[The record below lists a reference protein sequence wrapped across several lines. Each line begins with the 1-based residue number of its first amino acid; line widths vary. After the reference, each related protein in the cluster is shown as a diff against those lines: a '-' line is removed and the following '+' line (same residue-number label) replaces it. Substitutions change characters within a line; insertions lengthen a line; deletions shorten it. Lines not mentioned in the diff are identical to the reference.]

1 MVIRRVLAA
10 STGANFEYV
19 SGMLS
24 SVIIVRSLTPDV
36 FGEYSFIVW
45 LAGWMALIAVGPV
58 ATAII
63 KFLPEQLESKDQAAL
78 AGYWGALQKVYLFQ
92 LGLGLIVLL
101 AISQSRLGHTAHI
114 ETIAML
120 AVVGVSSLARAR
132 FRVLSNLA
140 QARERFGLEAVAL
153 VAASVFNLL
162 AVAVAGYFFPTI
174 QAFLAIYIITGA
186 FQYLVLRMLLGR
198 AELIPKAG
206 KLDVAQRPR
215 LVKFL
220 GPSAL
225 LVALSLLG
233 NRAAEFFF
241 LKASVAPAIL
251 GFFAIA
257 NTLSKSI
264 VDVLT
269 VGLTNVLAPMVSRYG
284 SNPRGLEVVELTNKY
299 LRLFIVLSV
308 GIAAITLLT
317 STDIVLVLYGQK
329 YADAG
334 LACGALALAA
344 AIAISSTP
352 LTIVLTMNDRQN
364 SRIVATVFSIALSVV
379 FAFILVPKY
388 GLWGA
393 VMSSIAT
400 AVGWTGSTFFLS
412 KRIIDFRLDFW
423 LLLRVLFAASMAC
436 GFAWLVSHQLPLYG
450 RLISA
455 GLVASVIYI
464 VLAGLLRSFTA
475 SELGVVFQVFETWV
489 TKRPLEDDFKARLIR
504 RFEYRSA

>member
-24 SVIIVRSLTPDV
+24 SVIIVRSLTPDM
-36 FGEYSFIVW
+36 FGEYSFVVW

-63 KFLPEQLESKDQAAL
+63 KFLPEQLESGDQAAL

-92 LGLGLIVLL
+92 VAIGLVVLV
-101 AISQSRLGHTAHI
+101 AISQSPLGHTAHI
-114 ETIAML
+114 ESIAML

-162 AVAVAGYFFPTI
+162 AVAITGYLFPSI
-174 QAFLAIYIITGA
+174 QVFLAIYMVSGA
-186 FQYLVLRMLLGR
+186 FQYVVLRTLLGR
-198 AELIPKAG
+198 AGLIPQAG
-206 KLDVAQRPR
+206 RLDRGQRPR

-225 LVALSLLG
+225 LVGLSLLG

-284 SNPRGLEVVELTNKY
+284 SNPRGIEVVELTNKY
-299 LRLFIVLSV
+299 LRLFAVLSV

-364 SRIVATVFSIALSVV
+364 SRIIATVFSILLSLV
-379 FAFILVPKY
+379 FAFLFVPKY

-393 VMSSIAT
+393 VVSSIAT
-400 AVGWTGSTFFLS
+400 ALGWTGSTFFLA
-412 KRIIDFRLDFW
+412 KRIIDFRLDAW
-423 LLLRVLFAASMAC
+423 LLFRIGLAASIAC
-436 GFAWLVSHQLPLYG
+436 GLAWLISHQLPLYG
-450 RLISA
+450 RLVLSS
-455 GLVASVIYI
+455 LVSSVFYALLASILKV
-464 VLAGLLRSFTA
+464 FTA
-475 SELGVVFQVFETWV
+475 SELGLVFEVFERWV
-489 TKRPLEDDFKARLIR
+489 LKRPLHGDLKRRLIQR
-504 RFEYRSA
+504 IAYRSA